1 MPDRLQLGVRIADYG
16 VDVRRGLSIARE
28 QGFRVVELDTLE
40 GDLAPDRLS
49 ATGRRDLARQVASH
63 ALALGALNAELRQIT
78 FDDPRRG
85 ELAVERTL
93 AVLDLAADLRAGCV
107 VTRVDCRDPADPAA
121 RERIAE
127 VLALLADRA
136 DRIGVHVAVKPGGFG
151 IEGLAAE
158 LNRRACPSLGA
169 CLDSGE
175 LIMRGIDLGETA
187 ANLAGLIQW
196 AHVRDAVGGDAG
208 MPGYETAPG
217 AGRLN
222 PLEFLRALQAADYHG
237 TMVLCRRGGDR
248 PIDELE
254 MARKAW
260 LRSTGAM

>member
-1 MPDRLQLGVRIADYG
+1 MPDRPLLGVRLTDYG
-16 VDVRRGLSIARE
+16 VDVRRGLAIARH
-28 QGFRVVELDTLE
+28 QGFRVVELDALE
-40 GDLAPDRLS
+40 GDLAPERLS
-49 ATGRRDLARQVASH
+49 STGRRDLARQLASH
-63 ALALGALNAELRQIT
+63 ALALGALNAELHQVT
-78 FDDPRRG
+78 FDDPRSG
-85 ELAVERTL
+85 EWAVERTL

-136 DRIGVHVAVKPGGFG
+136 DRIGVRVAVKPGNV
-151 IEGLAAE
+151 GLNEVAAE
-158 LNRRACPSLGA
+158 LRRRACPSLGA

-175 LIMRGIDLGETA
+175 LIMRGIDMGEAA

-196 AHVRDAVGGDAG
+196 AHVRDAVRGSAG

-237 TMVLCRRGGDR
+237 TIVLCRRGGVR

-254 MARKAW
+254 MAKDMW
-260 LRSTGAM
+260 LRSTGAL